1 MITIYNIIII
11 TNNIIN
17 INMISIETEN
27 IQDKLYKIINNF
39 TEEDLQKLKEIAN
52 IININYEYLENKV
65 MNHIVNILEETINQ
79 IFEDNQN
86 LSLVIV
92 NNIIKDFTI
101 FYQSIDN
108 LYKKQLQKVIV
119 IYLEKICKEIN

>member
-1 MITIYNIIII
+1 
-11 TNNIIN
+11 
-17 INMISIETEN
+17 MISIETEN